1 MFHHFTIR
9 FVWAD
14 LVFYSK
20 IFCKLSC
27 AQPCWYLS
35 ILECYNF
42 SIRNSNILQFRFDS
56 LSQTGKQGV
65 TPTQNHI
72 CPEFIADFLITLSNC
87 ILEGFDQSVA
97 CYFHQIWVEKNLR
110 GLKLG
115 IVNFE
120 NLTLT
125 NIVVSRVR
133 FENRIRKELDTKFRI
148 CLLPPL
154 WEKAFKFYKLLGD
167 QGWGCISLI
176 ATWSII
182 VDLLSYRFQL
192 LLLFLLIHFCYL
204 VKNKKKSGT
213 KIYCRKKWEEEK
225 H

>member
-1 MFHHFTIR
+1 MFQHFTIR

-27 AQPCWYLS
+27 AQPCRYFS

-42 SIRNSNILQFRFDS
+42 CIRNSNILQFRFDS

-125 NIVVSRVR
+125 NIVVSRVK
-133 FENRIRKELDTKFRI
+133 FENRIRKNWRQNFSFVYY
-148 CLLPPL
+148 PL
-154 WEKAFKFYKLLGD
+154 AEKKPLNFTNF
-167 QGWGCISLI
+167 
-176 ATWSII
+176 
-182 VDLLSYRFQL
+182 
-192 LLLFLLIHFCYL
+192 
-204 VKNKKKSGT
+204 
-213 KIYCRKKWEEEK
+213 
-225 H
+225 